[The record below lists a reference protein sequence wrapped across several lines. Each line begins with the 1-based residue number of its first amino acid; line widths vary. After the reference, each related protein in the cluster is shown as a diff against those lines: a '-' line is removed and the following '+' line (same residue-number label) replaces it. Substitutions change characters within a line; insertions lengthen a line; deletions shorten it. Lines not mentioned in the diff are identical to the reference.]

1 MIRLN
6 KYLLIFYFLLYTVL
20 NSQAQQGTVAS
31 GGDDY
36 GIGGSMSFSIGQ
48 IDYSTEIGA
57 GIKITEGLQQPYKVS
72 VIADTSNNPTI
83 SIYPTLTNDFVTL
96 SFQNTNIE
104 NITYKLYDVLGKLIE
119 KQKINDNQTYISFQM
134 LADAMYFIKVF
145 DGNNEVKTFKII
157 KN

>member
-1 MIRLN
+1 
-6 KYLLIFYFLLYTVL
+6 
-20 NSQAQQGTVAS
+20 
-31 GGDDY
+31 
-36 GIGGSMSFSIGQ
+36 MSFSIGQ